1 MSPHRKDFKRRRKSK
16 FKYYRRP
23 KTVLSKNTAARS
35 LFVQMLSP
43 PPDPMMMTPGPRV
56 SSGCTNTNITS
67 KSTSSSLPASAE
79 QFSSSPSSFLLSHAT
94 TSSMNKVTAS
104 TTIHPSKGMPN
115 CSSSSRKEG
124 NMLNVLTK
132 DTGKVSQ
139 SQTNKNT
146 VVAYQQQKQQQ
157 QSPSA
162 ILVAVSLVS
171 ASVSDGKRSDSSSRL
186 MSQPNE
192 YYSKYSRNKY
202 ICSSGGGSDTNAFPP
217 HHSRRCQRQHS
228 FQRTIITDD
237 LQKMKW
243 EHQLLVKL
251 KKGQELKEKQQ
262 RKKSFY
268 INADTVK
275 CSNSSCCNNKT
286 SCCRCLCLSQRAVCS
301 NSASCT
307 TTHNDNHGR
316 TIKRER
322 YYSCCCGVDSCTS
335 CCICYNKLGGGDSL
349 TLTNMIHDSSNDLSR
364 APLSSTLSTITT
376 TTNAPTS
383 TSFETTLSTLQS
395 SSFSPSPSL
404 LSSASSSIS
413 SELHHRHHHHH
424 HLRESFSSK
433 QTMYSEMLTSSFSP
447 PQRDLV
453 SRPQNTSCCLLPIN
467 CRCLY
472 PFPTKLAHTLLNFF
486 TVLLIYFCNRI
497 KQKSSLLIK
506 TLVKCPS
513 LSFPTVWPSSL
524 VKSQRHLSNASS
536 NRKSA
541 TKKMKH
547 VSGITTKTS
556 SVSGTGGHRFRSCQ
570 ITRNKSDFIY
580 IIALGLCL
588 LSPSVTSVITSNAI
602 FPMDSTVAH
611 GDRDMDTGKHKKW
624 KMSTSTHKAYY
635 ILYQSFHHSLY
646 LKPYSC
652 SSHPFKN

>member
-23 KTVLSKNTAARS
+23 KTVLSKNTTYRS
-35 LFVQMLSP
+35 LFVQMLFP
-43 PPDPMMMTPGPRV
+43 PPDPMMLTPGPCV
-56 SSGCTNTNITS
+56 SRNTNITF
-67 KSTSSSLPASAE
+67 KSTSSSLPGSAK
-79 QFSSSPSSFLLSHAT
+79 QFCSSPSSFLLSHVT
-94 TSSMNKVTAS
+94 RSSMNKATAS
-104 TTIHPSKGMPN
+104 TTILPSKGMPN
-115 CSSSSRKEG
+115 CSSSSIKEG
-124 NMLNVLTK
+124 NMLNIMTK

-139 SQTNKNT
+139 SQTNKNA
-146 VVAYQQQKQQQ
+146 VVAYQQEKQQQ

-162 ILVAVSLVS
+162 ILIAVSSVAAS
-171 ASVSDGKRSDSSSRL
+171 ASDTKRSDSGSRL

-202 ICSSGGGSDTNAFPP
+202 ICSSGGGSCEHAFPP

-251 KKGQELKEKQQ
+251 KMRQEMEEKQQ

-268 INADTVK
+268 INTDTVRH
-275 CSNSSCCNNKT
+275 SNSSCCNNKI
-286 SCCRCLCLSQRAVCS
+286 SCCCCLCFSQRAVCS

-322 YYSCCCGVDSCTS
+322 CYSCCCGVDSCTS
-335 CCICYNKLGGGDSL
+335 FCICYNKLGGGDSL
-349 TLTNMIHDSSNDLSR
+349 TLTNMIHDSSNDLSQT
-364 APLSSTLSTITT
+364 PLSSTLSTRTT

-383 TSFETTLSTLQS
+383 TTFETTLSSLQS
-395 SSFSPSPSL
+395 SSLSPFPS

-413 SELHHRHHHHH
+413 PDLHHRHHHHKTC
-424 HLRESFSSK
+424 SSK
-433 QTMYSEMLTSSFSP
+433 QTTYNEMLTSSFSP
-447 PQRDLV
+447 PRRDLV

-467 CRCLY
+467 CPCFY
-472 PFPTKLAHTLLNFF
+472 PFTTKLANTFLNIF
-486 TVLLIYFCNRI
+486 TVLLIYFWNRI
-497 KQKSSLLIK
+497 KQKSSLFVETLIK
-506 TLVKCPS
+506 YPS
-513 LSFPTVWPSSL
+513 LPFTTVWSSSF
-524 VKSQRHLSNASS
+524 VKNQGHLPNASS
-536 NRKSA
+536 NGKSA
-541 TKKMKH
+541 TKKIKH
-547 VSGITTKTS
+547 VSSITTKTS
-556 SVSGTGGHRFRSCQ
+556 SVSSTGGHRFRSCQ

-611 GDRDMDTGKHKKW
+611 GDRDMDAGKRKKL
-624 KMSTSTHKAYY
+624 KMSSSTQKAYY
-635 ILYQSFHHSLY
+635 IFYQRFLQFLNIKSRSYFPSTL
-646 LKPYSC
+646 S
-652 SSHPFKN
+652 KNLI